1 MCSKWGCIEISYC
14 LHEIVVDTQK
24 SHFMMVSHTHK
35 IVSQMEA
42 NHLLPTPSW
51 HMVTTLS
58 SAQQTILLPSVS
70 SRSCGEEHPWN
81 QNRVGALTLI
91 ARGLHLPITQS
102 LQKSFPNL
110 AYTES
115 PQELFKNRFSGPT
128 PTSTATESLGLEPK
142 NCTVQ
147 NALQVILSAASPQLT
162 IWPTGGGGNHSCP
175 LLKRENGLKILALS
189 VLHCLLEKCSLQLP
203 ATKGMHSFLQNLLVN
218 DFR

>member
-42 NHLLPTPSW
+42 NHVLPAPSW

-162 IWPTGGGGNHSCP
+162 IWPMRRWAWGGGTTAVPYWKGKMDSKSLRCQSCTAYRRSAHCTSRP
-175 LLKRENGLKILALS
+175 PKVCILSYKI
-189 VLHCLLEKCSLQLP
+189 C
-203 ATKGMHSFLQNLLVN
+203 
-218 DFR
+218 

>member
-162 IWPTGGGGNHSCP
+162 IWPTGGGEPQLSLIEKGKWTQNPCIVS
-175 LLKRENGLKILALS
+175 LALLTGE
-189 VLHCLLEKCSLQLP
+189 VLTAAPGHQRYAFFP
-203 ATKGMHSFLQNLLVN
+203 TKSAS
-218 DFR
+218 